1 MSDRAKYRFLVS
13 WVTILTIAVSVLAW
27 ENLTRYVGREER
39 IAAWNA
45 RMVKDSLDRLGI
57 QAKIDSVVEV
67 KINQKLNL
75 ESVMTWVIPEI
86 PDLSSQV
93 ATLMF
98 WIATSTIGALVTALV
113 FIYKERMELVK
124 SFLPLLS
131 EIKVFLQQ
139 NLNK

>member
-1 MSDRAKYRFLVS
+1 MVNFFALSGFFWWYAYDQSQIKAQ
-13 WVTILTIAVSVLAW
+13 
-27 ENLTRYVGREER
+27 REEAYKAFWHGDSVAK
-39 IAAWNA
+39 AAQYLWETQDKQIEEA
-45 RMVKDSLDRLGI
+45 FKDSVRHGLFRK
-57 QAKIDSVVEV
+57 QT
-67 KINQKLNL
+67 QTQ
-75 ESVMTWVIPEI
+75 SVMTWVIPEI